1 MNRCCGELI
10 MKPAIALLVLCLH
23 ASPLLAAAPVART
36 PGESAVPG
44 PKQQLPLVEGA
55 WVRPAVAGQQGTGAF
70 MKLTARQAT
79 QLVGVSSPVA
89 GTAEVH
95 EMKMEGDIM
104 RMRRIAK
111 LDLPAGQAVELKPGG
126 YHLMLMD
133 LRQPVPA
140 GSTVP
145 LTLLFRDASGA
156 ESRLD
161 LKLPV
166 ATKAPGSGHVP
177 AGSHKQ

>member
-1 MNRCCGELI
+1 
-10 MKPAIALLVLCLH
+10 MKPGFSLLALCLC
-23 ASPLLAAAPVART
+23 AIPLLAAAPVALGQGT
-36 PGESAVPG
+36 AAVAPRA
-44 PKQQLPLVEGA
+44 PQLPVVEAA

-70 MKLTARQAT
+70 MKLTAPQAT
-79 QLVGVSSPVA
+79 QLVGVASPVA

-104 RMRRIAK
+104 RMRRIAR

-133 LRQPVPA
+133 LKQPVAA

-145 LTLLFRDASGA
+145 LTLLFRDASGV
-156 ESRLD
+156 ESRLE
-161 LKLPV
+161 LKVPV
-166 ATKAPGSGHVP
+166 AIKSPGSGGHVP
-177 AGSHKQ
+177 AGPHKH